1 MHPIL
6 FRIGGLTIH
15 TYGLFVAMGFMAGM
29 ALAVR
34 EARRAALDTEK
45 ISNLFFWIII
55 SAIIGSRLLYVI
67 AEAPGLIMSPF
78 EIFKIWKGGLVFYG
92 GVILAMAVTIFYI
105 RHNKLPLWTT
115 MDILAP
121 PLALG
126 LAFGRLGCFSAGCCY
141 GRPAD
146 VPWAVTFTNPDSL
159 APLYIP
165 LHPTQLYEAGT
176 ALIIF
181 AILMLTRRAKRFEGQ
196 MMWTF
201 FFLYAVA
208 RFIIENYRGD
218 PRGAVWGDLLSTS
231 QFISLLSA
239 VAALAGF
246 FYFLRK
252 QGARQGGT

>member
-15 TYGLFVAMGFMAGM
+15 AYGLFVAMGFLAGM

-55 SAIIGSRLLYVI
+55 SAIAGSRLLHVI
-67 AEAPGLIMSPF
+67 VEYRSFMSAPL

-92 GVILAMAVTIFYI
+92 GVILAVAVTVFYI

-165 LHPTQLYEAGT
+165 LHPTQLYETGA

-181 AILMLTRRAKRFEGQ
+181 TILMLTRRAKRFEGQ
-196 MMWTF
+196 IMWTF

-218 PRGAVWGDLLSTS
+218 PRGAVWGNLLSTS

-239 VAALAGF
+239 VVALVGF

-252 QGARQGGT
+252 QGAKQGGT

>member
-15 TYGLFVAMGFMAGM
+15 TYGLFVAMGFLAGM

-67 AEAPGLIMSPF
+67 AEAPGLITSPL

-92 GVILAMAVTIFYI
+92 GVILALAVTIFYI

-121 PLALG
+121 SLALG

-146 VPWAVTFTNPDSL
+146 VPWAVTFTDPNSL

-165 LHPTQLYEAGT
+165 LHPTQLYECGA

-181 AILMLTRRAKRFEGQ
+181 TILMLTRWAKRFEGQ
-196 MMWTF
+196 LMWTF

-239 VAALAGF
+239 VAALTGF

-252 QGARQGGT
+252 QGTR

>member
-15 TYGLFVAMGFMAGM
+15 AYGLFVAMGFLAGM

-55 SAIIGSRLLYVI
+55 SAIAGSRLLHVI
-67 AEAPGLIMSPF
+67 VEYRSFMSAPL

-92 GVILAMAVTIFYI
+92 GVILAVAVTVFYI

-165 LHPTQLYEAGT
+165 LHPTQLYETGA

-196 MMWTF
+196 IMWTF

-218 PRGAVWGDLLSTS
+218 PRGAVWGNLLSTS

-239 VAALAGF
+239 VVALVGF

-252 QGARQGGT
+252 QGTR